1 MAAATGAAA
10 AAPPAIVLPATGV
23 VAVAAVAACGKLA
36 QEEVRLPVTD
46 SFFFL
51 FSGAYRSAAASSM
64 PWSNVCQNRS
74 PLARRDS
81 ALSTRGED
89 QAYQLRSSGINVQQ
103 KQATSQNRKKRGR
116 MSVRSH
122 THFHTG
128 TRGEAAAVAAAAMR
142 QCELACVCA
151 RTGWI

>member
-10 AAPPAIVLPATGV
+10 AAPPAMVFPATGV
-23 VAVAAVAACGKLA
+23 VAAAAVAACGKLA

-64 PWSNVCQNRS
+64 PWSSVCQKRS

-89 QAYQLRSSGINVQQ
+89 QAYQLHQQ
-103 KQATSQNRKKRGR
+103 RHQRAAEAGHSPEHEQKRTSEREQ
-116 MSVRSH
+116 SH

-128 TRGEAAAVAAAAMR
+128 ARR
-142 QCELACVCA
+142 Q
-151 RTGWI
+151 RRWRQRR